1 MQPND
6 FTDQKF
12 GNLVKDPTGYWSFSP
27 NPLPP
32 RLELTWGLA
41 GRLSEADRA
50 LSELAGVARNLPNPR
65 LLIGPFARREAVLS
79 SRIEGT
85 QASLSDLF
93 FFEAA
98 DSVVRVGDR
107 VPPEDVRE
115 VAKYVR
121 AMEYGRRR
129 LRELPI
135 SLRFIREIHGKL
147 MEGVR
152 GQHLTPGEFRR
163 SQNWIGP
170 PGCTLMDATHVPPRV
185 PEMMQCL
192 DAFEK
197 FLHAESPFPALVRM
211 ALIHYQFEA
220 IHPFLDGNGRV
231 GRLLISLLL
240 CHDGLLSEPLLY
252 LSAYFERQRHEYY
265 RLLLTVS
272 RTGDW
277 PRWIE
282 FFLTG
287 VAEQSQD
294 AIRRTARLLELWK
307 TYRRTF
313 ESARSSAL
321 LLTLVDD
328 LFECPVLSVPKA
340 AKRLKVTQRSASLNI
355 MKLVNAGILV
365 EATGRERHRL
375 FVCRG
380 IIDAIEAQES
390 A

>member
-1 MQPND
+1 
-6 FTDQKF
+6 
-12 GNLVKDPTGYWSFSP
+12 
-27 NPLPP
+27 
-32 RLELTWGLA
+32 
-41 GRLSEADRA
+41 
-50 LSELAGVARNLPNPR
+50 
-65 LLIGPFARREAVLS
+65 
-79 SRIEGT
+79 
-85 QASLSDLF
+85 
-93 FFEAA
+93 
-98 DSVVRVGDR
+98 
-107 VPPEDVRE
+107 
-115 VAKYVR
+115 
-121 AMEYGRRR
+121 
-129 LRELPI
+129 
-135 SLRFIREIHGKL
+135 
-147 MEGVR
+147 
-152 GQHLTPGEFRR
+152 
-163 SQNWIGP
+163 
-170 PGCTLMDATHVPPRV
+170 
-185 PEMMQCL
+185 
-192 DAFEK
+192 
-197 FLHAESPFPALVRM
+197 M

-307 TYRRTF
+307 TYRRMF

-321 LLTLVDD
+321 PLTLVDD

-340 AKRLKVTQRSASLNI
+340 ARRLKVTQRSASLNI

-390 A
+390 ACRPNESSIRREGG